1 MKDSLKNRADYFFKR
16 LEQMENLPDDDPLK
30 KKWKSGEISDT
41 LAIYFL
47 ELDEYLKKE
56 TP

>member
-1 MKDSLKNRADYFFKR
+1 MKDLFRQRLDYFFKR
-16 LEQMENLPDDDPLK
+16 LEQLENLPDDEPIK
-30 KKWKSGEISDT
+30 RKWKSGEISDT

-47 ELDEYLKKE
+47 ELNEFIQE